1 MARVKFTT
9 TINERLLK
17 QAKQRAFEQDY
28 QGANKILEL
37 ALEFY
42 FTRASEE
49 TWEKELPNGS
59 IERLRIS
66 NDNVITENIR
76 SRVKRRNFKA
86 SDYLEDNLRINGWV
100 KV

>member
-1 MARVKFTT
+1 MR
-9 TINERLLK
+9 
-17 QAKQRAFEQDY
+17 
-28 QGANKILEL
+28 
-37 ALEFY
+37 
-42 FTRASEE
+42 RASEE
-49 TWEKELPNGS
+49 IWEKELPNGS

-76 SRVKRRNFKA
+76 SRVERTNFKA